1 MKEKGQPK
9 FSSHFV
15 TLEGTLTDV
24 ALLSDKKASQTSD
37 IPVKIIE
44 ENRDLIGYFVLH
56 NFNNFLSCSGYPAS
70 VKHTDITPI
79 FKKED
84 KTGTTNDDNTPP
96 YSYLSDI
103 CYCTTY
109 RRY

>member
-9 FSSHFV
+9 FSSHFL

-44 ENRDLIGYFVLH
+44 ENRYLIGYFVLH
-56 NFNNFLSCSGYPAS
+56 NFINFLSCSEYPAS

-84 KTGTTNDDNTPP
+84 KTGTTNDDNTIR
-96 YSYLSDI
+96 YLLSYNL
-103 CYCTTY
+103 
-109 RRY
+109 